1 LIYINKGDSHMATK
15 IAIKRTSVAGRTP
28 NTSILDTGELAL
40 NITDQK
46 LFSSDGTNIFELGAN
61 LSSLSVSNTVTSTG
75 LFPVTDN
82 TGAVGNAALT
92 WNSGQFTNLTVDSTL
107 SVRAAIDLA
116 DSDVLRYGSSDDL
129 RTFYNGTTNYWNVE
143 MEAACIGIRFT
154 DDDTDRIVF
163 DKVTGDITST
173 GDITAFFSDERLKD
187 RYDNISNPVDKVK
200 TLNGFYYEPNEIAQ
214 SLGYEKKMYV
224 GLSAQEVQS
233 ILPEVIKPA
242 PVDNKYLTVDY
253 AKLVPLLV
261 EAIKEQQE
269 HIERLES
276 KIDLLGK

>member
-1 LIYINKGDSHMATK
+1 MANDKRFVVKNGLQAQNINFTDSADT
-15 IAIKRTSVAGRTP
+15 
-28 NTSILDTGELAL
+28 NSITISMLDSDTLS
-40 NITDQK
+40 
-46 LFSSDGTNIFELGAN
+46 FSG
-61 LSSLSVSNTVTSTG
+61 
-75 LFPVTDN
+75 
-82 TGAVGNAALT
+82 
-92 WNSGQFTNLTVDSTL
+92 NSGQLFSITDSLTGTIFAVNDISGIPSIEVDDDGTI
-107 SVRAAIDLA
+107 RLA
-116 DSDVLRYGSSDDL
+116 ESAGNVLI
-129 RTFYNGTTNYWNVE
+129 GTD
-143 MEAACIGIRFT
+143 T
-154 DDDTDRIVF
+154 DDDTNKLQVAGS
-163 DKVTGDITST
+163 VAAT

-200 TLNGFYYEPNEIAQ
+200 SLNGFYYEPNEIAQ
-214 SLGYEKKMYV
+214 SLGYEKKMYI
-224 GLSAQEVQS
+224 GLSAQEVQA

>member
-1 LIYINKGDSHMATK
+1 MATK
-15 IAIKRTSVAGRTP
+15 ISIKRTSVAGRTP

-40 NITDQK
+40 NITDRK
-46 LFSSDGTNIFELGAN
+46 LFSSNGSFIFEVGAN
-61 LSSLSVSNTVTSTG
+61 LSSLSVSGNTSS
-75 LFPVTDN
+75 
-82 TGAVGNAALT
+82 GN
-92 WNSGQFTNLTVDSTL
+92 L
-107 SVRAAIDLA
+107 SV
-116 DSDVLRYGSSDDL
+116 
-129 RTFYNGTTNYWNVE
+129 
-143 MEAACIGIRFT
+143 
-154 DDDTDRIVF
+154 
-163 DKVTGDITST
+163 TGEITAT

-187 RYDNISNPVDKVK
+187 RYDNISNPLDKVK

-214 SLGYEKKMYV
+214 SLGYEKKMYI
-224 GLSAQEVQS
+224 GLSAQEVQA